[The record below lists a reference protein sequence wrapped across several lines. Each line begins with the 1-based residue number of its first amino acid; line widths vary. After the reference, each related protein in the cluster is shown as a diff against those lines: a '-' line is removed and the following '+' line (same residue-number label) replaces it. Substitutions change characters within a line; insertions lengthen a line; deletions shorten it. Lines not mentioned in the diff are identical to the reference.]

1 MKSLSYMD
9 GMMISETE
17 LRQDSD
23 TSAKIK
29 KRCLILWQMVFEI
42 LKWLIANQIYLLHGA
57 HAHTQPV

>member
-42 LKWLIANQIYLLHGA
+42 
-57 HAHTQPV
+57 